1 MARYEPGFVDDQI
14 VNQELL
20 KVAQALDTPDQ
31 FLALE
36 PQYAAP
42 SIKLRDG
49 IVVFADGVTWNPG
62 SGAGVYVYKSGAWH
76 FLG

>member
-1 MARYEPGFVDDQI
+1 MARYNPGPVDDQI
-14 VNQELL
+14 VGQELI

-31 FLALE
+31 FLMLE

-42 SIKLRDG
+42 NVKLRDG
-49 IVVFADGVTWNPG
+49 LIVFADGTTWNPG
-62 SGAGVYVYKSGAWH
+62 SGIGVYCYYGSAWH

>member
-1 MARYEPGFVDDQI
+1 MARYNPGPVDDQI
-14 VNQELL
+14 VGQELI

-31 FLALE
+31 FLMLE

-42 SIKLRDG
+42 NVKLRDG
-49 IVVFADGVTWNPG
+49 IVVFADGVVWNPG
-62 SGAGVYVYKSGAWH
+62 SGAGVYVYKSGSWV